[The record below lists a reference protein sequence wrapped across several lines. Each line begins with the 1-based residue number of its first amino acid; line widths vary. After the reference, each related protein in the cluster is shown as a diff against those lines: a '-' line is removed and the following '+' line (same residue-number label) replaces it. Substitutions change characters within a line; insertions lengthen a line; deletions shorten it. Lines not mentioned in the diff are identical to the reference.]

1 MAPKESKQG
10 EEKGMVK
17 GQEETNRPE
26 PNTSY
31 DNSGTNSESK
41 VISHVTDAQ
50 IRSETNNDGKPNSTA
65 GSISKDEVESGM
77 ELSKALE
84 FANKM
89 HWIRLVNE
97 SVHSSDDE
105 DIGDI
110 DAVSRD
116 FVVVKQGYVHIHYY
130 YIPISR
136 VEGWDGHVLWLKIS
150 ELEVKRDYERDM
162 PPDPSRYYV
171 KDYPFYKAS
180 YYPEVIMIQPRHKRP
195 VFMTPPAHGIQT
207 EYKCDLCNNNESF
220 NTEDDLTIHIKE
232 QH

>member
-1 MAPKESKQG
+1 
-10 EEKGMVK
+10 
-17 GQEETNRPE
+17 
-26 PNTSY
+26 
-31 DNSGTNSESK
+31 
-41 VISHVTDAQ
+41 
-50 IRSETNNDGKPNSTA
+50 
-65 GSISKDEVESGM
+65 M

-116 FVVVKQGYVHIHYY
+116 FVVVKKVHVHY

-150 ELEVKRDYERDM
+150 EEQVKRDYEREI

-171 KDYPFYKAS
+171 KDYPFYKANF
-180 YYPEVIMIQPRHKRP
+180 YPEVIMIQPRHKRP

-207 EYKCDLCNNNESF
+207 EYKCDLCNNKESF
-220 NTEDDLTIHIKE
+220 NTEEELSTHIKG